1 MIYEL
6 RNYRCVPER
15 PPALLSRFEN
25 ETLRISE
32 KHGLPWTHAEEINN
46 DLVKFLA

>member
-6 RNYRCVPER
+6 RIYRCVPGR
-15 PPALLSRFEN
+15 QPALLSRFEN
-25 ETLRISE
+25 ETPRIWE

-46 DLVKFLA
+46 